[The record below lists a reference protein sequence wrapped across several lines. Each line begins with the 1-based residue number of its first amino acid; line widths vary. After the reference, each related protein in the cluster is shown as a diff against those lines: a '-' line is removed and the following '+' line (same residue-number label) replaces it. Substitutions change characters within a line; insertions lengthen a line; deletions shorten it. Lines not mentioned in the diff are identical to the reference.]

1 MRWLQ
6 GWWPSIAWDG
16 IATSW
21 DLAEGTPP
29 LISTWWRAGL
39 GFFWAQKK
47 LGIIQDLWEFRVIF
61 LGNLW
66 GFIGIYGSLKEGT
79 WGFNNWNNWISRYCF
94 SFVNHG
100 SPRRE
105 IHCLAASWNLSAC
118 AASNAQT
125 VWQVI
130 GQTKRARRRVGC
142 LWFVDILWYKIHHKD
157 IMEGI

>member
-61 LGNLW
+61 WEFMGIYWNLW
-66 GFIGIYGSLKEGT
+66 QSERRNMRLQQLKQLDFTVLFLFCKPWKSEEGNPLFSSVMEPLCMCCLQRSNRVASHWPNKAGPTSGWVSLIR
-79 WGFNNWNNWISRYCF
+79 WY
-94 SFVNHG
+94 
-100 SPRRE
+100 P
-105 IHCLAASWNLSAC
+105 
-118 AASNAQT
+118 
-125 VWQVI
+125 VI
-130 GQTKRARRRVGC
+130 
-142 LWFVDILWYKIHHKD
+142 
-157 IMEGI
+157 

>member
-61 LGNLW
+61 LG
-66 GFIGIYGSLKEGT
+66 IYGDLLEFMAVWKKEHEASTIETIGFHGIVSL
-79 WGFNNWNNWISRYCF
+79 
-94 SFVNHG
+94 
-100 SPRRE
+100 
-105 IHCLAASWNLSAC
+105 L
-118 AASNAQT
+118 
-125 VWQVI
+125 
-130 GQTKRARRRVGC
+130 
-142 LWFVDILWYKIHHKD
+142 
-157 IMEGI
+157 